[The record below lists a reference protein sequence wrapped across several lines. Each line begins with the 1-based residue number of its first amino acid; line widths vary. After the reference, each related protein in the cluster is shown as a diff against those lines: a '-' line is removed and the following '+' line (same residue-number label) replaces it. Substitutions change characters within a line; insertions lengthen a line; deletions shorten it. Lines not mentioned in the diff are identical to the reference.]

1 MGGLYHTLNIGAE
14 SLFASRQGVDT
25 AGHNIANA
33 QTEGYSRQRVNLE
46 QRVPSETR
54 GVLIGNG
61 VFVKNITRAHD
72 HFVERQL
79 NDTNQNMG
87 RSSARFESLKAIEGI
102 FSPELNNTLATEL
115 DRFFNSL
122 QDLSNFPEELT
133 ARTAVRENAQNVVD
147 SFKRI
152 DNSLKVQREDINN
165 RIQGEVQEIST
176 MLQEIAKLNVAIKT
190 AETSASPEVSDLLDQ
205 QDKVLRELTGR
216 IDINYYRGEHGTV
229 VVRGPQETLLVDRG
243 FPARFDVVRSQGADG
258 AMFDVVIED
267 GSAHEPTIATRINKK
282 GRLAGLIDVRDRVLP
297 QLIENNDKMAEAL
310 AEQINHVHRKGYGL
324 QQFKET
330 TGRDFFEFSADS
342 LNSAAKIKIGSM
354 VEESTD
360 AISIASSP
368 NAPGD
373 NVYVNDLLRIKETRV
388 MDEGRATLQEYY
400 SNYVGVFG
408 LDVVRSEQIMQADDT
423 LVKNL
428 EARRDSI
435 SGVSMDEEATNL
447 LKWQANFTASSKV
460 ITTIDEMLETV
471 LQLKR

>member
-46 QRVPSETR
+46 QRHPSETR
-54 GVLIGNG
+54 GVIIGNG

-72 HFVERQL
+72 QFVERQI
-79 NDTNQNMG
+79 NDTNQSVG
-87 RSSARFESLKAIEGI
+87 HSSARFEGLKAIEGI
-102 FSPELNNTLATEL
+102 YSPELNNTLASEI

-152 DNSLKVQREDINN
+152 DSSLKDQREDLNK
-165 RIQGEVQEIST
+165 RIQGETEEVST

-205 QDKVLRELTGR
+205 QDKILRDLTQK
-216 IDINYYRGEHGTV
+216 IDVNYYRGEHGMV

-243 FPARFDVVRSQGADG
+243 FPARFGVTRSLDDAG
-258 AMFDVVIED
+258 MNKIIVED
-267 GSAHEPTIATRINKK
+267 GSSHEPTDITRINKR
-282 GRLAGLIDVRDRVLP
+282 GRLAGLIEIRDRVLP
-297 QLIENNDKMAEAL
+297 KLLENNDKMAKTL
-310 AEQINHVHRKGYGL
+310 ADEFNAIHRRGYGL
-324 QQFKET
+324 KDYNESI
-330 TGRDFFEFSADS
+330 GRDFFDFSNEP
-342 LNSAAKIKIGSM
+342 LNAAATIKIGGF

-360 AISIASSP
+360 AISIASSAH
-368 NAPGD
+368 APGD
-373 NVYVNDLLRIKETRV
+373 NVFVNDLLRLKESRI
-388 MDEGRATLQEYY
+388 MDGESSTLQEFY

-408 LDVVRSEQIMQADDT
+408 LDVVRSQQIKEADDT
-423 LVKNL
+423 LSKNL
-428 EARRDSI
+428 NARRESI
-435 SGVSMDEEATNL
+435 SGVSMDEEAMNL

-471 LQLKR
+471 LQMKR